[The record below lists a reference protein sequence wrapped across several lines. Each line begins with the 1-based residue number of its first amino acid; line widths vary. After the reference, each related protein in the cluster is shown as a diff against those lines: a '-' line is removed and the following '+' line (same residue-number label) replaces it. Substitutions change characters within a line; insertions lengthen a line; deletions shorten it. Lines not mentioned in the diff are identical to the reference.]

1 MDIAEER
8 RTAKRRGDLEGWA
21 RLNKEFRKAA
31 NADKRDYLKKRCQH
45 LEQSNKNPK
54 EVSKVINE
62 ITGKWAPQTE
72 VINDK
77 DGNTLTESEAIMK
90 RWVEHCH
97 QLYQEPQTHQWTRS
111 HEHEREPDITREE
124 VQTALIALPNDKAP
138 GIDETPIELWKSSGE
153 EGVTL
158 LWKLCDKI
166 WRCKEWPKDWCR
178 GIFMSIYKKGNVK
191 ECSNYRTINLMVHA
205 SKVLLKIIVSRI
217 QLKYLS
223 EINEEQSGFV
233 KGKGTREQMV
243 NIRIIMEKYKEYN
256 IPLYMC
262 FIDYAKAFDCVNHQ
276 LLWQDMQKMG
286 FPVHVIELLEHL
298 YKNQEAAVKTRAE
311 HQNGSQ
317 LSEE

>member
-1 MDIAEER
+1 M
-8 RTAKRRGDLEGWA
+8 
-21 RLNKEFRKAA
+21 
-31 NADKRDYLKKRCQH
+31 
-45 LEQSNKNPK
+45 
-54 EVSKVINE
+54 INE
-62 ITGKWAPQTE
+62 ITGKWARQTE

-77 DGNTLTESEAIMK
+77 DGNTLTESEDTMK
-90 RWVEHCH
+90 RWAEHCH
-97 QLYQEPQTHQWTRS
+97 QLYQEPQNHQWTRS

-124 VQTALIALPNDKAP
+124 VKTALRALPNDKAP
-138 GIDETPIELWKSSGE
+138 GIDETPIELWKSSAE

-158 LWKLCDKI
+158 LRKLRDKI

-178 GIFMSIYKKGNVK
+178 GIVMPIYKKGNVK
-191 ECSNYRTINLMVHA
+191 ECSNYRMINLMVHT
-205 SKVLLKIIVSRI
+205 SKVLLKNIVSRI

-256 IPLYMC
+256 SPLYMC

-276 LLWQDMQKMG
+276 LLWQDMHKMG

-298 YKNQEAAVKTRAE
+298 YKNQEAAVKTSC
-311 HQNGSQ
+311 GT
-317 LSEE
+317 SEWFSIERGVRQGCIVSPSLFNIYSENTMREATENTSARITIGGRKINNLRYAYCC

>member
-1 MDIAEER
+1 MI
-8 RTAKRRGDLEGWA
+8 K
-21 RLNKEFRKAA
+21 
-31 NADKRDYLKKRCQH
+31 
-45 LEQSNKNPK
+45 
-54 EVSKVINE
+54 E

-72 VINDK
+72 VINGK

-90 RWVEHCH
+90 RWAEHCH
-97 QLYQEPQTHQWTRS
+97 QLYQEPQNHQWTRS

-124 VQTALIALPNDKAP
+124 VQTALRAIPNDKAP

-166 WRCKEWPKDWCR
+166 WRCKERPKDWCR
-178 GIFMSIYKKGNVK
+178 GIVMPIYKKGNVK

-243 NIRIIMEKYKEYN
+243 NTRIIMEKYK
-256 IPLYMC
+256 
-262 FIDYAKAFDCVNHQ
+262 
-276 LLWQDMQKMG
+276 
-286 FPVHVIELLEHL
+286 
-298 YKNQEAAVKTRAE
+298 
-311 HQNGSQ
+311 
-317 LSEE
+317 